1 MRVLK
6 HFLLCWFFLASM
18 AFGQSVAHKELYDA
32 LHLEKIADILRREG
46 IEDGLKTGEVYL
58 GQSYDVT
65 SCSGLRSCVCDCCS
79 CCTEAPTDFGANT
92 GLKF

>member
-6 HFLLCWFFLASM
+6 HFLLCWFCLASM

-46 IEDGLKTGEVYL
+46 IEDGLKT
-58 GQSYDVT
+58 
-65 SCSGLRSCVCDCCS
+65 
-79 CCTEAPTDFGANT
+79 
-92 GLKF
+92 